1 MTARSADTAAVID
14 EALESRGA
22 LARHMQE
29 RGGMSSIPI
38 VAAVLALSPHLKAA
52 DGAFQARSFPLDVH
66 GFRVLGEDYDPE
78 NPSREAAKTYY
89 RTIDDAEQSFIHSA
103 YVPPMDT
110 VTLFHEV
117 PAQLRQ
123 GVRTMRWRWRALALP
138 RNGNEC
144 VGGLGDSAAAV
155 YVTWKRGLRWYSLKF
170 VWSSDAPLGATCN
183 RMRNPLVASDSII
196 LRTGSAN
203 GDWVEEM
210 IDPEALFREHFAGG
224 DPSAEVPELQG
235 IGVMSDGDQT
245 RSTSA
250 ADYADFVLFK

>member
-1 MTARSADTAAVID
+1 
-14 EALESRGA
+14 
-22 LARHMQE
+22 
-29 RGGMSSIPI
+29 MSSIPI

-52 DGAFQARSFPLDVH
+52 DGASRARSFPLDVH
-66 GFRVLGEDYDPE
+66 GFRVVGEDDDPE

-144 VGGLGDSAAAV
+144 VGGLGDSAAADHV
-155 YVTWKRGLRWYSLKF
+155 PCTRVLRSDSRIS
-170 VWSSDAPLGATCN
+170 VWRSGTALAATCI

-196 LRTGSAN
+196 LRTGPAN
-203 GDWVEEM
+203 G
-210 IDPEALFREHFAGG
+210 
-224 DPSAEVPELQG
+224 
-235 IGVMSDGDQT
+235 
-245 RSTSA
+245 
-250 ADYADFVLFK
+250 